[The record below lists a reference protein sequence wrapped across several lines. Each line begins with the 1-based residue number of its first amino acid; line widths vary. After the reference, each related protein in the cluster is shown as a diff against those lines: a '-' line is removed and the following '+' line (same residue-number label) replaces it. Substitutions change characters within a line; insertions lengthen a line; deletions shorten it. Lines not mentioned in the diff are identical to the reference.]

1 MLTHLRVHTQEY
13 REERGRR
20 RREEARKGWRR
31 KMRKWARAEGRR
43 AKKEKE
49 AIRARERE
57 VAERAAMR
65 SEAGICRPIGD
76 DGQGRPVRSAAL
88 GKTYKEARDWTRKE
102 EGAAS
107 SQTRKSV
114 RWQRA
119 KGAEVGMA
127 MLWRIEG
134 KMPMVRPRP
143 KRTDGDG

>member
-1 MLTHLRVHTQEY
+1 MEEEDEEVGKGRGQEG
-13 REERGRR
+13 EEG
-20 RREEARKGWRR
+20 
-31 KMRKWARAEGRR
+31 EGGHPSDQRDV
-43 AKKEKE
+43 E
-49 AIRARERE
+49 
-57 VAERAAMR
+57 ERAAMR

-76 DGQGRPVRSAAL
+76 DGQGRPVRSAAM
-88 GKTYKEARDWTRKE
+88 GKTYKEARDWTRRE
-102 EGAAS
+102 EGATS

>member
-1 MLTHLRVHTQEY
+1 MRAIVFDLHKKVF
-13 REERGRR
+13 
-20 RREEARKGWRR
+20 RREMQRLR
-31 KMRKWARAEGRR
+31 
-43 AKKEKE
+43 KEKD
-49 AIRARERE
+49 AVLARERE
-57 VAERAAMR
+57 VKERDEMR
-65 SEAGICRPIGD
+65 TEAGTRRPIGD

-88 GKTYKEARDWTRKE
+88 GKTYKQARRWTKRD
-102 EGAAS
+102 EGEPS
-107 SQTRKSV
+107 KQTRKSV

>member
-1 MLTHLRVHTQEY
+1 MR
-13 REERGRR
+13 RGWWRKAKTWAMK
-20 RREEARKGWRR
+20 EARE
-31 KMRKWARAEGRR
+31 AR
-43 AKKEKE
+43 KEKE
-49 AIRARERE
+49 AARARERE

-65 SEAGICRPIGD
+65 SEAGSRRPIGD

-88 GKTYKEARDWTRKE
+88 GKTYKEARDWTKKE
-102 EGAAS
+102 EGATS
-107 SQTRKSV
+107 SQKRKSV